1 MSTAMKKLVFY
12 SLIIIPLLI
21 IMFISGHILATTAA
35 EEATPVN
42 EEARNWA
49 FLGASI
55 AVTGS
60 TIGAGIAL
68 WAVGIGGTAL
78 LAERPE
84 QFGAVLLLGGLAEG
98 VAIYGLLVAILIL
111 GKV

>member
-1 MSTAMKKLVFY
+1 MSPSMRKVLLY
-12 SLIIIPLLI
+12 SLILVPLFII
-21 IMFISGHILATTAA
+21 FISGHIIATVAA
-35 EEATPVN
+35 EEGETTD
-42 EEARNWA
+42 ESARNWA
-49 FLGASI
+49 FLGAGI

-60 TIGAGIAL
+60 TLGAGIAL
-68 WAVGIGGTAL
+68 YAVAIGGTAL

-111 GKV
+111 GKI

>member
-1 MSTAMKKLVFY
+1 MSPTMRKVLLY
-12 SLIIIPLLI
+12 SLILVPLFII
-21 IMFISGHILATTAA
+21 FISGRIITTVAA
-35 EEATPVN
+35 EETGGVENSAKK
-42 EEARNWA
+42 WA
-49 FLGASI
+49 FLGAGI

-60 TIGAGIAL
+60 TLAAGIAL
-68 WAVGIGGTAL
+68 YGVAIGGTAL

-111 GKV
+111 GKI

>member
-1 MSTAMKKLVFY
+1 MSATMRKVLLYTLILVPLF
-12 SLIIIPLLI
+12 II
-21 IMFISGHILATTAA
+21 FISGHVIVTAAA
-35 EEATPVN
+35 EETTPAN
-42 EEARNWA
+42 EGAKNWA
-49 FLGASI
+49 FLGAGI
-55 AVTGS
+55 AVAGS
-60 TIGAGIAL
+60 TVGAGIAL
-68 WAVGIGGTAL
+68 MGVGIGGTAL